1 MQEPPGTNPEKERIN
16 SRVQLLAGR
25 KDCAGL
31 IRLLSSRDPEIQEQA
46 QNALT
51 GLYPE
56 SYDALAAALRKNDRM
71 LRMGVIGALAGT
83 GDPRAVP
90 LLARQLKDPGSE
102 VRWQAAI
109 ALGGIP
115 DPQTIPVLTEALSDP
130 DKYVRYSSA
139 VSLGKAGWKPGDSG
153 TAAWYRAS
161 LQDWQGVCALG
172 RAAVPAVAVLAQDK
186 DHDIRINAV
195 KTLGAIGDPAAAP
208 SLMAA
213 LADREREVRWEAAL
227 AADRCGIPRDAL
239 PRALFSRPRNT
250 KSPVIAGFLNFIL
263 PGLGYGYLGKW
274 WGIMIFQIELTVTLW
289 LWKNQGEDVTNVIL
303 WPAYVLLG
311 VHAWYITRKIPEDP
325 P

>member
-1 MQEPPGTNPEKERIN
+1 MQETPPTN
-16 SRVQLLAGR
+16 SRQEQKNPRVEQLAGR
-25 KDCAGL
+25 KDYAGL
-31 IRLLSSRDPEIQEQA
+31 IRLLKSGSPEIQEQA

-51 GLYPE
+51 GLYPG
-56 SYDALAAALRKNDRM
+56 SFDALAAALRKKDRM
-71 LRMGVIGALAGT
+71 LRMGIIGALAGT

-90 LLARQLKDPGSE
+90 LLANQLRDPGSE

-109 ALGGIP
+109 ALGGIS
-115 DPQTIPVLTEALSDP
+115 DPGTIPVLTEALGDP

-139 VSLGKAGWKPGDSG
+139 VSLGKAGWRPGDHE
-153 TAAWYRAS
+153 TAARYCAS
-161 LQDWQGVCALG
+161 LQDWKGVCALG
-172 RAAVPAVAVLAQDK
+172 KEAVPVLADLAQDK

-195 KTLGAIGDPAAAP
+195 KSLGEIGDPSAAAAIT
-208 SLMAA
+208 SA

-227 AADRCGIPRDAL
+227 AADRCGVPREAL

-274 WGIMIFQIELTVTLW
+274 WGIMIFQIELTFTLW

-311 VHAWYITRKIPEDP
+311 FHAWYITRKMPEDP